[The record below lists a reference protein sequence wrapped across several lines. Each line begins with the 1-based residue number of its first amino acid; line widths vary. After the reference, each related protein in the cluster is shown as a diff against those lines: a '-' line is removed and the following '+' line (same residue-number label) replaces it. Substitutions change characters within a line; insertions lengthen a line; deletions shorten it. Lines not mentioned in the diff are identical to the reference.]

1 MIYAANFPP
10 QIDSQLKLSDGLFLD
25 LSGKG
30 NVITNSGATL
40 TTDHRGRANKAFS
53 FSAGKQIKLPNIN
66 SYASVN
72 NINSTIFTLKTGADT
87 NTRQGVIVTQN
98 TAAHRYYIQVLFNK
112 LNFGTR
118 DGAATHNT
126 AGYGIAANTQYH
138 FVCVNL
144 GHSVG
149 KLIYV
154 NGALVT
160 NISGEIL
167 TSGDDGFILLGG
179 TDAGISNPML
189 NTVIGEI
196 ATVSRALTQPEIT
209 ALYNEWR
216 K

>member
-1 MIYAANFPP
+1 MIYGANFPP
-10 QIDSQLKLSDGLFLD
+10 QIDTNLKMGEGLFLD

-30 NVITNSGATL
+30 NTITNNGATL

-98 TAAHRYYIQVLFNK
+98 TTAHRYYIQILFNK

-118 DGAATHNT
+118 DGSAIHNT
-126 AGYGIAANTQYH
+126 AGFGIAENTQYH

-154 NGALVT
+154 NGTLVT
-160 NISGEIL
+160 NISGEVL
-167 TSGDDGFILLGG
+167 ASGDNGFILIGG
-179 TDAGISNPML
+179 TDASISNPML
-189 NTVIGEI
+189 NTVIGEV
-196 ATVSRALTQPEIT
+196 ATVSRALTDGEIT
-209 ALYNEWR
+209 QFYNEWR